1 MGSLGS
7 LGYMVMGR
15 VQKFFLNMKGFTP
28 RERNG
33 IIALGCIVLL
43 CLATGPVTSLCGC
56 TGKNEGKHNI
66 YKVSD
71 PNQSR
76 NPTDQAGQ
84 TTLAD
89 QTAQTIQTAPTS
101 QKSQKGLT
109 DWIDSTEYKYSGD
122 RDVSTKRKSR
132 RKSSKKKV
140 KSNKGKNK
148 RKHNSGP
155 RRSLHDEP
163 LD

>member
-1 MGSLGS
+1 
-7 LGYMVMGR
+7 
-15 VQKFFLNMKGFTP
+15 MKGFSP

-33 IIALGCIVLL
+33 IIALACVVLL

-76 NPTDQAGQ
+76 NPTDQVGQ